1 MNAYAMEAGPAQF
14 GGSAVDSVRRFFY
27 RVAAAIAI
35 VALLTLLFVLF
46 VPMVI
51 IGILYLIARSVL
63 GSFGGVSRRPQY
75 QVEPPAHQP
84 IPEEDGEGREN
95 VRVRRPDAE

>member
-14 GGSAVDSVRRFFY
+14 GGGVVDGVRRFFY

-35 VALLTLLFVLF
+35 LLLLALLFVLF
-46 VPMVI
+46 VPMAI
-51 IGILYLIARSVL
+51 IGVLYLVLRSVL
-63 GSFGGVSRRPQY
+63 SGFGGPARAGVDA
-75 QVEPPAHQP
+75 PAHQP
-84 IPEEDGEGREN
+84 IPDADGEGREN

>member
-14 GGSAVDSVRRFFY
+14 GGGVVDGVRRVFY

-35 VALLTLLFVLF
+35 LLLLALLFVLF
-46 VPMVI
+46 VPMAI
-51 IGILYLIARSVL
+51 IGVLYLVLRSVL
-63 GSFGGVSRRPQY
+63 SGFGGPARAGLDV
-75 QVEPPAHQP
+75 PAHQP
-84 IPEEDGEGREN
+84 IPDADSEGREN